1 MLISL
6 MQSNTCVTHLDL
18 SDCGLGTEGAVAIT
32 TMFKEN
38 CYITHLVH
46 DERGERGE
54 RESVCVLTTG
64 SVRQPDRSCRGS
76 GSGWNV
82 GI

>member
-1 MLISL
+1 

-46 DERGERGE
+46 DERGERE
-54 RESVCVLTTG
+54 
-64 SVRQPDRSCRGS
+64 
-76 GSGWNV
+76 
-82 GI
+82 